1 MRAYTAADEEALH
14 ILQLL
19 KDWVNLGFLEESQRQ
34 TMQQDI
40 PCELRLTN
48 GFLRAVLFI
57 FTLLSAAAACGL
69 FFVVFSPHSDSSA
82 IGLLLVLFA
91 AACYAGA
98 EFAVSQYHVY
108 RYGIE
113 EGLAVLSIGFLCVGL
128 QVVLSRDNVEFI
140 VLATGAIAS
149 YLLYRRFGLLYLF
162 PAAMA
167 FAAAIPQ
174 FWTASHS
181 GQHLI
186 VAAFYLAGLA
196 IVIRIRPSHRLDYL
210 DAEYSVIET
219 LLWLGLYLSLNLQLS
234 SVAMIAHWRP
244 DLANPSEFSRPFYW
258 TTFALIWLLPAIVL
272 WRSLAIKDRTITIL
286 GLVIAILTLATNKPY
301 LGLPHHAWDPILL
314 GLLLTGVAIAVRRW
328 LANGPAG
335 IRQGFT
341 AQRLSG
347 RDKQWIDSV
356 SPTLAITLPNPATL
370 APLSSEHEFGG
381 GTSGGGGA
389 SSDF

>member
-1 MRAYTAADEEALH
+1 VRVYTAADEESLR

-34 TMQQDI
+34 TVQQDVT
-40 PCELRLTN
+40 CELRRTN

-57 FTLLSAAAACGL
+57 FTLISAAAAAGL
-69 FFVVFSPHSDSSA
+69 FFIVSPPRDAASF
-82 IGLLLVLFA
+82 LLLVFA

-98 EFAVSQYHVY
+98 EFAVSRFHLY
-108 RYGIE
+108 RHGIE
-113 EGLAVLSIGFLCVGL
+113 EGLAVLSIGFLWSGVQAASPQGSL
-128 QVVLSRDNVEFI
+128 EF
-140 VLATGAIAS
+140 AAPAAGAIAS
-149 YLLYRRFGLLYLF
+149 YLLYARFGFQYLF
-162 PAAMA
+162 LAAMA

-196 IVIRIRPSHRLDYL
+196 IVVRIQPSHRLDYL

-234 SVAMIAHWRP
+234 SASLIAPWRP
-244 DLANPSEFSRPFYW
+244 DLANSAEFSRPFYW
-258 TTFALIWLLPAIVL
+258 TTFVMIWLVPAIIL
-272 WRSLAIKDRTITIL
+272 WRSLAIRDRTITSL
-286 GLVIAILTLATNKPY
+286 GLVVAILTLATNKPY

-314 GLLLTGVAIAVRRW
+314 GLLLIGVAIAVRRW

-347 RDKQWIDSV
+347 RDKQWIDSL
-356 SPTLAITLPNPATL
+356 SPTLAIVLPNPTL